1 MARRNKRAN
10 DSQVW
15 QRREHRVA
23 KWSAKHGL
31 PATPPSVPASRLK
44 LTDLYTADHD
54 GIRY

>member
-31 PATPPSVPASRLK
+31 PANRADWPGVPAYQDLK
-44 LTDLYTADHD
+44 Q
-54 GIRY
+54 